1 MHWQLLFSV
10 IGIFPRWPIN
20 TKERLTTQ
28 VCDSELILERWMGGN
43 QWSSCSWKR
52 KVHVKMQRHDRA
64 PQEWQEILYQN
75 SVQLIYPETW
85 RATLILLPHPPHLS
99 RHQLPSLFDTT
110 FKVKVKVTQSC
121 LTLSTPWT
129 INSPWNSPGQ
139 NTGVGSLSLLQRIS
153 PNQGLNPGLLH
164 CRQILY
170 QLSHQVSWSDIQ
182 PPRLQF
188 CYRHPVSPPL
198 CTVTLQ

>member
-1 MHWQLLFSV
+1 MHWQLLFSA
-10 IGIFPRWPIN
+10 IGIFTRWPIN

-52 KVHVKMQRHDRA
+52 EVHVKMQRHDRA

-85 RATLILLPHPPHLS
+85 GSALILLPHPPYLS

-121 LTLSTPWT
+121 LTLSIPWT
-129 INSPWNSPGQ
+129 IYSPWNSPGQ

-153 PNQGLNPGLLH
+153 PNQGLNPGLPH

-170 QLSHQVSWSDIQ
+170 QLSHQVSWSDLQ
-182 PPRLQF
+182 PLV
-188 CYRHPVSPPL
+188 HSSVSDTQHHHHFAL
-198 CTVTLQ
+198 